1 VVARVTASRED
12 RGVIDPRPD
21 HAALLSGTGAQGA
34 RAAVSLPWLTRLR
47 WGGVAGQLVTVA
59 VGHWTLGLELQL
71 APVLALIGVAVATN
85 LALGRWLR
93 TGGSAGPPL
102 CGAVLVLDTL
112 LLTGLLHASGG
123 PENPFSVLYLVYIML
138 AAVVLGA
145 GWTWSLAGLSVA
157 CYVGLFLLPARGS
170 VPHFHG
176 DGALSLHLWGM
187 LVAFAVAAVLT
198 AYFVV
203 RLSAAIERRDAEIA
217 AMREQATRTERL
229 AALTTLAAGAA
240 HELGTPLGTIAIA
253 AKELEHALDGRDGA
267 DGAALRD
274 DARLIR
280 AEVERCRRILEQ
292 MASDAGETTGEA
304 PVEVPVAGLVRDVL
318 DGLPADEAA
327 RVRVEGLPLPAT
339 AALPRR
345 AVVSAVA
352 SLVRNA
358 LDATASSEPVL
369 LRVAADDRT
378 LRVTV
383 QDAGSGMT
391 AEVLARAVEPFF
403 STKPPGRGMGLGLF
417 LARTLAEGLGGHLS
431 IRSAPGAGATAR
443 LDLPRRRLAGAA
455 RGA

>member
-1 VVARVTASRED
+1 M
-12 RGVIDPRPD
+12 IDPRPS
-21 HAALLSGTGAQGA
+21 HAVALPDLQAQGA
-34 RAAVSLPWLTRLR
+34 RAAISLPWLTRLR

-59 VGHWTLGLELQL
+59 VGHWTLGLALPF
-71 APVLALIGVAVATN
+71 APVLALIGIAVASN
-85 LALGRWLR
+85 VALGRWLR
-93 TGGSAGPPL
+93 AGGSASPLL

-123 PENPFSVLYLVYIML
+123 PFNPFSVLYLVYIML

-145 GWTWSLAGLSVA
+145 AWTWSLAGLSVA
-157 CYVGLFLLPARGS
+157 CYVSLFLLPVRGP
-170 VPHFHG
+170 VAHLHA

-187 LVAFAVAAVLT
+187 LVAFVVAALLT

-253 AKELEHALDGRDGA
+253 AKELERALERRDGT

-280 AEVERCRRILEQ
+280 AEVERCRRILDQ